1 MLEGY
6 EKLSTGVIKQVNAT
20 PPTYD
25 DLYIRDYN
33 LSIGGV
39 GDELSYLRLGLLLGS
54 LNQSITKLLDVGY
67 GDGNF
72 LSKARTVIKD
82 CYGYDVAPVF
92 PLPGGVDR
100 VDKITGAYYDV
111 VTFYNSLE
119 HMPDIDFLK
128 DIQCIFLVISTP
140 WCHYFSDD
148 WFKNWKHRKPD

>member
-72 LSKARTVIKD
+72 LSKRFFIQNDLKSLPRKKRVTIK
-82 CYGYDVAPVF
+82 
-92 PLPGGVDR
+92 L
-100 VDKITGAYYDV
+100 
-111 VTFYNSLE
+111 
-119 HMPDIDFLK
+119 H
-128 DIQCIFLVISTP
+128 QIF
-140 WCHYFSDD
+140 
-148 WFKNWKHRKPD
+148 